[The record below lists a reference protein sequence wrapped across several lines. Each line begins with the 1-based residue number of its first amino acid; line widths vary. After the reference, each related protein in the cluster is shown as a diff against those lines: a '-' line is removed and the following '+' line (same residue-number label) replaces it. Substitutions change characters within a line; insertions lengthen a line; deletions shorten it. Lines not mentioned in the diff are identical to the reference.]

1 MVKVICAVLRCTED
15 ETSSIIEHEKLRQS
29 VSYSSEFDLN
39 SLVYYL
45 ALVTF
50 IEIIFNSF
58 YCNFEF
64 YLSNSKIVF
73 DISLVNFSV
82 FDNNCSFYK
91 VIFI

>member
-50 IEIIFNSF
+50 IKIIFNSF

-64 YLSNSKIVF
+64 YLSNSKIVY
-73 DISLVNFSV
+73 LVNFSV
-82 FDNNCSFYK
+82 FDNNCAFYK

>member
-29 VSYSSEFDLN
+29 VSYFSELDLN

-64 YLSNSKIVF
+64 YLLNSKIVY
-73 DISLVNFSV
+73 LVNFSV